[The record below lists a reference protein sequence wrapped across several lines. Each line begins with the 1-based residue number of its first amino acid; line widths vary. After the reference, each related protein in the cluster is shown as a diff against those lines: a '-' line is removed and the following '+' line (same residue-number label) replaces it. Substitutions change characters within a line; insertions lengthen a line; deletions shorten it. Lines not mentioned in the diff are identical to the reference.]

1 MQIGKAYY
9 IKLGEGGE
17 WEADSV
23 RNGLLRIGWV
33 NNTLADINAGQ
44 WNLIQEQLRAAQPN
58 KGIATRDLN
67 ALRNIATST
76 PDDVWITFHASRL
89 WWCHLALGPVE
100 EDSISKFRRTSGPWK
115 DSDASGKR
123 LLLAEIP
130 GDISQ
135 VQGFQGTVCSVKA
148 ADGLRRLLVGE
159 SSPAYKA
166 VTKAVDALEKE
177 VISAIRLLH
186 WKDFETLVDLL
197 FRQAGWRR
205 LSVLGETMK
214 FADLELEEPITRDR
228 YQVQIKSKAG
238 TAEFTSYRDHF
249 SGQGFRKLFFVVH
262 TPHPSLTQDH
272 SNDFVEL
279 IMPDRL
285 AAMIVN
291 AGLVSWVLTKIR

>member
-1 MQIGKAYY
+1 MQIRNAYY
-9 IKLGEGGE
+9 IKLGAGGE
-17 WEADSV
+17 WEADCI

-33 NNTLADINAGQ
+33 NNLLPDINSGA
-44 WNLIQEQLRAAQPN
+44 WDLIEKQLRTVQPN
-58 KGIATRDLN
+58 RGTATRDLN

-76 PDDVWITFHASRL
+76 PSDIWITFHASCL
-89 WWCHLALGPVE
+89 WWCHLTPGPIE
-100 EDSISKFRRTSGPWK
+100 EDSISKFRRTSGAWN

-130 GDISQ
+130 GNISQ
-135 VQGFQGTVCSVKA
+135 VQGFQGTVCKVKSA
-148 ADGLRRLLVGE
+148 EDLRRLLVGE
-159 SSPAYKA
+159 SSPAYRA
-166 VTKAVDALEKE
+166 VSDAVVALEKE
-177 VISAIRLLH
+177 VSSAVRLLH

-214 FADLELEEPITRDR
+214 FADLELEEPITCER

-238 TAEFTSYRDHF
+238 TAEFAAYRDQF
-249 SGQGFRKLFFVVH
+249 SGKGFRKLFFVVH
-262 TPHPSLTQDH
+262 SPNPTLTQDK
-272 SNDFVEL
+272 SSDCVEL
-279 IMPDRL
+279 ILPDRL